1 MELLTAS
8 HSSYPR
14 IGNGPDE
21 QALRRAITLREQGR
35 GTDEDV
41 RAAEDQ
47 LVLLALQ
54 DQERAGLDIVTDGL
68 IRWND
73 PASHLAAMLDGARIN
88 GLIRYFDTNFYIRQP
103 VIEEKITR
111 RSPLVLDEFH
121 WAAQRSAKPIK
132 TVLTGPCTLARLS
145 LKEGGEPVDVSSLAL
160 AYAEVLGAEVADL
173 AAAGARVIQ
182 IDEPCLVKY
191 PSDLAL
197 AREALTFVADRKGD
211 AELGLATY
219 FGDAAP
225 LYAQLQELPVD
236 VLILDFTYSENLPQ
250 VIETN
255 GSAKPLGLGL
265 IDGRNTRLEDKNLIA
280 RRVERILSRVTVEQ
294 CYLTTSCGLE
304 YLPRDRALLKLKHLV
319 SIKNLVQ
326 VEGR

>member
-1 MELLTAS
+1 MDLLTAS

-35 GTDEDV
+35 GTDDDV

-47 LVLLALQ
+47 LVSLALQ
-54 DQERAGLDIVTDGL
+54 DQEGAGLDIVTDGL

-73 PASHLAAMLDGARIN
+73 PASHLAAKLDGVRIN
-88 GLIRYFDTNFYIRQP
+88 GLIRYFDTNFYVRQP
-103 VIEEKITR
+103 LIEGKITR
-111 RSPLVLDEFH
+111 RSPLVLDEFR
-121 WAAQRSAKPIK
+121 WAAQRSTKPAKA
-132 TVLTGPCTLARLS
+132 VLTGPCTLARLS
-145 LKEGGEPVDVSSLAL
+145 LKERGGEPVDLGSLAL

-173 AAAGARVIQ
+173 AAAGARIIQ

-211 AELGLATY
+211 AELGLSTY

-225 LYAQLQELPVD
+225 GLMPTRSPCGFARFGLYLLRELP
-236 VLILDFTYSENLPQ
+236 E

-265 IDGRNTRLEDKNLIA
+265 IDG
-280 RRVERILSRVTVEQ
+280 S
-294 CYLTTSCGLE
+294 
-304 YLPRDRALLKLKHLV
+304 
-319 SIKNLVQ
+319 
-326 VEGR
+326 

>member
-14 IGNGPDE
+14 IGSSRDQ
-21 QALRRAITLREQGR
+21 QALRRAITLREQDR
-35 GTDEDV
+35 GTDDDV
-41 RAAEDQ
+41 HTAEDH
-47 LVLLALQ
+47 LVSLALQ
-54 DQERAGLDIVTDGL
+54 DQERAGLDVVTDGL
-68 IRWND
+68 IRWHD
-73 PASHLAAMLDGARIN
+73 PISHMAAKLDGARID
-88 GLIRYFDTNFYIRQP
+88 GLIRYFDTNFYVRQP
-103 VIEEKITR
+103 VTGGKLTR
-111 RSPLVLDEFH
+111 RCPLVLEEFQ
-121 WAAQRSAKPIK
+121 WAAQKSPK
-132 TVLTGPCTLARLS
+132 TVKAVLTGPCTLARFS
-145 LKEGGEPVDVSSLAL
+145 LKEGGEPVDLGSLAL

-173 AAAGARVIQ
+173 AAVGARIIQ

-191 PSDLAL
+191 PSDLAF

-211 AELGLATY
+211 AELCLATY

-225 LYAQLQELPVD
+225 VYAQLQELPVD
-236 VLILDFTYSENLPQ
+236 VLILDFTYFDNLPR

-255 GSAKPLGLGL
+255 GSAKRLGLGL

-280 RRVERILSRVTVEQ
+280 RRVERILSRLTVEQ

-326 VEGR
+326 GEHR